1 VDERGGG
8 SLRLAAPWEGGRG
21 ERIGGGVER
30 PIKEW
35 MKGERDFCA
44 WLRHGREGEERCV
57 YKRMVFGWFG
67 DRENLLS
74 SSCASSSAS
83 IASSVMT

>member
-1 VDERGGG
+1 MDERGGG

-35 MKGERDFCA
+35 MKGERDLCA

-57 YKRMVFGWFG
+57 YKRMVFGCLVTE
-67 DRENLLS
+67 RTCYHHHVHHPVHRLRRLS
-74 SSCASSSAS
+74 
-83 IASSVMT
+83 